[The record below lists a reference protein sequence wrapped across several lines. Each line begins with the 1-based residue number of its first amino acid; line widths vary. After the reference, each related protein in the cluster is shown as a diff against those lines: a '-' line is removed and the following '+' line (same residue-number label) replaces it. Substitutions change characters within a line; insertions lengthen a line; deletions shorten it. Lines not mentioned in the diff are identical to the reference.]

1 MPRSETGRSSE
12 SFGGTE
18 EHSWLSRRYPVGP
31 TEEVGIIVT
40 GTSARMLVDAWVAAL
55 DGTRIGQQAEV
66 RLRRG
71 RCFVDREVR
80 VTVWDVSS
88 TPRSL
93 LPLFAQRCH
102 ILLLLRESKVA
113 TVLEEMLPSTHPL
126 TVVAVAHQQ
135 TAMGS
140 FRREMESRAIV
151 CFELD
156 VQSPV
161 ILLEKLVARH
171 CAQLRSLVDVDIQRY
186 EVVGERRSSIAFFE
200 VRCAF
205 AAGCSGDSEF
215 GWATPRR
222 YSEFDALRRRLGN
235 PRSVPFPSARRSLDS
250 VLAHA
255 GLWFQDNKFLER
267 RRRELDRW
275 LKALVHAASLI
286 ATTRSL
292 LDFLDPGG
300 QLKDTLSRIR
310 AHDLDDLQCIIDANE
325 TADLSVSP
333 DLSLN
338 GSAAG
343 KN

>member
-1 MPRSETGRSSE
+1 MPTNECGRSTE
-12 SFGGTE
+12 IHIGAE

-31 TEEVGIIVT
+31 TEEVGVIVT
-40 GTSARMLVDAWVAAL
+40 GSSARKLVDAWIAAL
-55 DGTRIGQQAEV
+55 NGKRIGQQAEV

-140 FRREMESRAIV
+140 FQREMEARAIV
-151 CFELD
+151 CVELD

-161 ILLEKLVARH
+161 ILLETLVARH

-200 VRCAF
+200 VRCVI
-205 AAGCSGDSEF
+205 AAKCSGDSEF

-235 PRSVPFPSARRSLDS
+235 PRSVPFPTARRSLDS

-255 GLWFQDNKFLER
+255 GLWFQDNRFLER

-286 ATTRSL
+286 TTTRSL

-300 QLKDTLSRIR
+300 QLKDNLSRIR
-310 AHDLDDLQCIIDANE
+310 AQDLNHLQSIIDAKDM
-325 TADLSVSP
+325 ADLSLSP
-333 DLSLN
+333 DLALSGPAVSN
-338 GSAAG
+338 
-343 KN
+343 